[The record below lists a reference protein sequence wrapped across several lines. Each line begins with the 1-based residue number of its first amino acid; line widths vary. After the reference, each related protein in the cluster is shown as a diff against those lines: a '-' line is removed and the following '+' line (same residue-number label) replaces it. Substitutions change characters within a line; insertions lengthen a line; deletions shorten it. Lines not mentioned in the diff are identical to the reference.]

1 MSLYYPVF
9 VEGDIPP
16 ALSIGGKNP
25 SPESPWWLFH
35 DLALDSIARGR
46 ERQQQVKAAWR
57 PLQDE
62 LLESAYEKARE
73 GRDLIAN
80 GNAYDARRVLTEYMD
95 ESVSRMLTTAR
106 GMLSGAAA
114 TAR

>member
-1 MSLYYPVF
+1 
-9 VEGDIPP
+9 
-16 ALSIGGKNP
+16 
-25 SPESPWWLFH
+25 
-35 DLALDSIARGR
+35 
-46 ERQQQVKAAWR
+46 VKAAWR

-62 LLESAYEKARE
+62 LFESAYEKARE
-73 GRDLIAN
+73 GRDLIAD
-80 GNAYDARRVLTEYMD
+80 GNAHDARRVLTEYMD